1 MRELKIMIKP
11 LTIEVNKEREL
22 IYQRL
27 KRQLEELQLV
37 ANDSETSMRLR
48 LRAAGLIVHVCQALA
63 NVLEDMQ
70 LEAIEEKIK
79 KLKAALEEEK
89 RSRKVF

>member
-22 IYQRL
+22 IYQQL

-37 ANDSETSMRLR
+37 ANDSEISMRLR
-48 LRAAGLIVHVCQALA
+48 LKAAGLIIRVCQALA

-70 LEAIEEKIK
+70 LEEIEAKIH
-79 KLKAALEEEK
+79 KLQADVAEEQK
-89 RSRKVF
+89 RHRAF